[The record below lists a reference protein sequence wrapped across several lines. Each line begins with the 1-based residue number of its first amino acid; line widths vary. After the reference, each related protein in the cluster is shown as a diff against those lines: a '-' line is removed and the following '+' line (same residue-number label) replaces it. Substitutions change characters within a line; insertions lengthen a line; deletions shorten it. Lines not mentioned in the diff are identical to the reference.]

1 MVKLIVC
8 DIDNT
13 LVPKHKLPS
22 ENTIRCIREL
32 RDNGILFG
40 LASGRDTGGLKVLAD
55 KWGIECDLLIGNNG
69 GEYLDCLT
77 GEHDILPKLDKK
89 YVKEIFDL
97 MSPFKDKVN
106 TFMVIDGQ
114 RYCRRLDEAT
124 LASFKYAKTG
134 EMPIVVED
142 ESMFWAEDQY
152 KAGFRTPAEVMPL
165 VEAHVAKH
173 PSNVY
178 KGFKTEF
185 TMFEFAPVE
194 ADKGKQLIRF
204 AKNHN
209 IPIEDVMGI
218 GDMTNDVSLIA
229 DAGIGVCM
237 KNGSDDAKAVAD
249 IITEKSIED
258 DGWADFIQKN
268 VLDKINK

>member
-1 MVKLIVC
+1 MYKLVVC

-22 ENTIRCIREL
+22 ERTLTCIHEFEKR
-32 RDNGILFG
+32 GILFG
-40 LASGRDTGGLKVLAD
+40 LASGRGTKMLQDMAKE
-55 KWGIECDLLIGNNG
+55 WGIHCDILIGNNG

-97 MSPFKDKVN
+97 MAPFKDQVN

-124 LASFKYAKTG
+124 MASFKYAKTG
-134 EMPIVVED
+134 ELPIVVED

-152 KAGFRTPAEVMPL
+152 KAGFRTPADVMPL
-165 VEAHVAKH
+165 VEEHVKTH
-173 PSNVY
+173 PSDVY

-185 TMFEFAPVE
+185 TMFEFAPVA
-194 ADKGKQLIRF
+194 ADKGKQLVRF
-204 AKNHN
+204 ANNHN

-229 DAGIGVCM
+229 AAGIGVCM
-237 KNGSDDAKAVAD
+237 ENGSDDAKAVAD

-258 DGWADFIQKN
+258 DGWSDFIQKN
-268 VLDKINK
+268 VLDKIA